1 MYIRSCAQFSP
12 NVYIRGP
19 AGAENPKTYI
29 YVIRIERV
37 KEKAKTDLINKEL
50 QFLSNYNKTTENNET
65 RDTECF
71 SIANENEEIAEG
83 SCEEESDEFNTS
95 LRSIMNIHEIYQS
108 SPDTLPGGSPEC
120 FDKKKKQCKE
130 NTRLQKDKGF
140 ANREFQ
146 VKLPEQTGA
155 SAQKSNDR
163 YFPKSKSKNTCHFCF
178 LKEKKIDE
186 MKEELKC
193 VKEDNARLQ
202 NIVDQGLY
210 TGEVKLILYKSLNR
224 LVVSTLPSELQ
235 STLVISNFFDGPL
248 GARDNEC
255 CDCISFCHFYTG

>member
-1 MYIRSCAQFSP
+1 MLEKRWDITALLSEKR
-12 NVYIRGP
+12 VRV
-19 AGAENPKTYI
+19 PKTFQDSI
-29 YVIRIERV
+29 TENDEHKQSKDEPKKESTFNKADFDISSAVSKKAEQKGKNKTKEETEEKGKGKTNEKAGEKV

-65 RDTECF
+65 RGTECF
-71 SIANENEEIAEG
+71 PIANENEEIAEG

-108 SPDTLPGGSPEC
+108 SHDTLPGGSPEC

-146 VKLPEQTGA
+146 VKLPEQTDA
-155 SAQKSNDR
+155 IAQNSNDR

-178 LKEKKIDE
+178 LKEKK
-186 MKEELKC
+186 
-193 VKEDNARLQ
+193 
-202 NIVDQGLY
+202 
-210 TGEVKLILYKSLNR
+210 
-224 LVVSTLPSELQ
+224 STKWKR
-235 STLVISNFFDGPL
+235 N
-248 GARDNEC
+248 
-255 CDCISFCHFYTG
+255 